1 MNALT
6 LERVVAESL
15 ADIGVRIDPEAPP
28 RGRPRRTE
36 WFPHLFG
43 IGVRHYASGRKIYVA
58 QTRMAGQSRTVT
70 IGSAAVLSES
80 EAVLVARRVLA
91 HAMVGNNP
99 ASTRQRERQ
108 APTFR
113 RFVDEYWAKAS
124 PRWKPTTRKAYDVY
138 RRLYIDDAFEGL
150 TIDAI
155 TTADVARWFAATTRI
170 SGPGGANQCMTIL
183 NTMMVKAEAWGYRPE
198 GSNPLQGIRWNKR
211 RKCERFLSVPEL
223 QRLGNAL
230 GNVRGGGEETDAR
243 AAAAITL
250 LVLTGCRKSE
260 ILDLQW
266 PDVRGNRLRL
276 RDGKKGGRI
285 VWLGDDA
292 RALIDTLPRSK
303 KIDAPWLFVT
313 PAGKRITP
321 GMLDFRWNKIQRAA
335 GLRRVRIH
343 DLRHTFASHAA
354 MTEEALPMIGKLL
367 GHASVKSTARYAHLD
382 DAHLIGAVQKVGD
395 TIEMMM
401 GGKGVR

>member
-6 LERVVAESL
+6 LDRVVAESL
-15 ADIGVRIDPEAPP
+15 ADIGVAIDPEAPP

-36 WFPHLFG
+36 WFPNLFG
-43 IGVRHYASGRKIYVA
+43 IGLRHYASGRRIYVA
-58 QTRMAGQSRTVT
+58 QTRMGGTSRTVT
-70 IGSAAVLSES
+70 IGSAAVLSEAQ
-80 EAVLVARRVLA
+80 AVLVARRVLA
-91 HAMVGNNP
+91 HAMVGHNP

-113 RFVDEYWAKAS
+113 RYLEEYWAKAR
-124 PRWKPTTRKAYDVY
+124 PTWKPTTCRAFDVY
-138 RRLYIDDAFEGL
+138 RRLYLDGAFEGL
-150 TIDAI
+150 TIDAV
-155 TTADVARWFAATTRI
+155 TTAHVMRWFTGVTEV

-223 QRLGNAL
+223 ERLGAAL
-230 GNVRGGGEETDAR
+230 GTVGNGDNETDAR
-243 AAAAITL
+243 VAAAITL

-260 ILDLQW
+260 VLDLQW

-292 RALIDTLPRSK
+292 RALIDRLPRSK
-303 KIDAPWLFVT
+303 KNDPPWLFTT
-313 PAGKRITP
+313 PKGQRITP
-321 GMLDFRWNKIQRAA
+321 GMLDYRWKKVERLAA
-335 GLRRVRIH
+335 LRNVRVH

-382 DAHLIGAVQKVGD
+382 DSHLIGANQKVGD
-395 TIEMMM
+395 AIELIMS
-401 GGKGVR
+401 GAAR